1 MEPSPPQHSSYRE
14 KGKRSYQFDIRK
26 YSPFFFFSK
35 IKYLGQWN
43 RKGLA
48 LDGVILS
55 LIIRARPQQ
64 GRSFEKELIDIGS
77 KTRFDNEARA

>member
-1 MEPSPPQHSSYRE
+1 MES
-14 KGKRSYQFDIRK
+14 
-26 YSPFFFFSK
+26 
-35 IKYLGQWN
+35 
-43 RKGLA
+43 KGLA